1 MQKSSFMRDRMLHD
15 SLRALTDDASQ
26 LLEGLLEGG
35 AEIPFEVGE
44 SSGPNDGNGR
54 GGSTMFAYRPMTGEF
69 VASHADRVRA
79 LPTFEPAAQH
89 LARTRGV
96 AAYLRVQGEPVLDV
110 GDQTHARLAALA
122 FLSAVWKDAERFSEW
137 QHRFESSFTELESV
151 VLADRLVTTVFIP
164 VHGAVI
170 ESGSANL
177 GSGIELIAAEDL
189 DPDCADRFNDSLHG
203 ASDIA
208 ADSYCSISVDAPSDA
223 PTPIP
228 AARLS
233 ARSVLTALRLFKP
246 GSVALGMTAQA
257 DVGGAWHQVALPF
270 SGRARGESW
279 QLLPGEAEELR
290 QFLAAVRRVERRTRI
305 AWALKRFE
313 TGLERPVP
321 AEGLTD
327 FLLALRCLLESE
339 DDAGRAALPARISAL
354 CAQGAERQ
362 YVRESVEAA
371 FALER
376 LAVDGSVGRA
386 DRKRLGKRPPLEVI
400 SEVERHLRALLHDL
414 VCGYLQTDLKGLAD
428 EILLADGEPAGP
440 ENVTIDPVHLEP
452 VREPGAMPET
462 DPTATA
468 EFEVVF
474 DDTTEFEAADL
485 REPVAEEADAPVGD
499 VDENVWT
506 LRPAAEVQ
514 PAPQVTDEPAQD
526 TEYDFEPES
535 ALEAVPDPDTGMHE
549 VAEQLV
555 ETFDNAFTG
564 TMETTDH
571 PVAEDVTAV
580 PEWDPAPERRPVSE
594 RPAMRDVHDAIG
606 PEAGTGFTFD
616 FKKVDAPQVEAPKA
630 PQPQDRAEFA
640 SERVVGE
647 QDPFFPI
654 PEFEMPDGRGPATER
669 VDEVVHASEQKSS
682 FREIMDENFIPPAQ
696 DPQERPTTP
705 LARDGKP
712 HLTSVDAEP
721 EVAQPRIVHPDIFGA
736 RKEPEPVVEVDPQ
749 ATVEYDVLAH
759 SPSAEESAQLA
770 WSEQFIERQDEVV
783 EPAPQPEPEHSA
795 PDAGLRLLPP
805 AQPAGPAESL
815 SSPEPEASPRRVS
828 PIQQIARETQPGI
841 TPPKA
846 PGNSE
851 SDRAMKIGPATIEFR
866 PVVEPDP
873 DDPDDFSGAV

>member
-1 MQKSSFMRDRMLHD
+1 MLHD
-15 SLRALTDDASQ
+15 SLRALTDDASH

-44 SSGPNDGNGR
+44 SSGPVEPAQR
-54 GGSTMFAYRPMTGEF
+54 GGATMFAYRAMTGEF
-69 VASHADRVRA
+69 VASHADRIRA

-96 AAYLRVQGEPVLDV
+96 SAYLRVQGEPVLEV
-110 GDQTHARLAALA
+110 GELTHARLATLA
-122 FLSAVWKDAERFSEW
+122 FLSAVWRDAERFGEW
-137 QHRFESSFTELESV
+137 HDRFDRSFAELESV
-151 VLADRLVTTVFIP
+151 VLADRLVTNVFIP
-164 VHGAVI
+164 VHGSLI

-189 DPDCADRFNDSLHG
+189 DPECSDRFNDAIHG
-203 ASDIA
+203 ADIA
-208 ADSYCSISVDAPSDA
+208 ADAYCSISIDAPSDA

-228 AARLS
+228 AVRQS

-246 GSVALGMTAQA
+246 GSVVMGMTAQA
-257 DVGGAWHQVALPF
+257 DVGGAWHQVSLPF
-270 SGRARGESW
+270 SGRSRGEAW
-279 QLLPGEAEELR
+279 QLMPGEAEELR

-354 CAQGAERQ
+354 CAQGGERQ
-362 YVRESVEAA
+362 YVRESIEAA

-452 VREPGAMPET
+452 VRDPGALPEP

-468 EFEVVF
+468 EFETVF
-474 DDTTEFEAADL
+474 DDTTEFDAADL
-485 REPVAEEADAPVGD
+485 RDAVEVSEPAAIGD
-499 VDENVWT
+499 IDENVWT
-506 LRPAAEVQ
+506 LRPASEIQ
-514 PAPQVTDEPAQD
+514 PAPAVSDEPAVVD
-526 TEYDFEPES
+526 EGFDFEPEPVYES
-535 ALEAVPDPDTGMHE
+535 VPDPDTGMHA
-549 VAEQLV
+549 VADQLV
-555 ETFDNAFTG
+555 EDFDTAFSG
-564 TMETTDH
+564 TMDTTMDTTDH
-571 PVAEDVTAV
+571 AIVDDVTAI

-594 RPAMRDVHDAIG
+594 RQAIGDIHDSIG
-606 PEAGTGFTFD
+606 PEAATGFTFD
-616 FKKVDAPQVEAPKA
+616 FKKVDPPAVEAPKA
-630 PQPQDRAEFA
+630 AQPAERTGFV

-647 QDPFFPI
+647 DDPFFPI
-654 PEFEMPDGRGPATER
+654 PEFEAPLGRGPAAER
-669 VDEVVHASEQKSS
+669 VDEVVEADGQDAS
-682 FREIMDENFIPPAQ
+682 FRQIMDENFVPPER
-696 DPQERPTTP
+696 DLGERPTTP

-712 HLTSVDAEP
+712 HLTAVDADPVE
-721 EVAQPRIVHPDIFGA
+721 AQPRIVHPDIFGA
-736 RKEPEPVVEVDPQ
+736 RPETESDPVSEIDPQ

-770 WSEQFIERQDEVV
+770 WSEQFVDRADAAEESETEIEV
-783 EPAPQPEPEHSA
+783 EREPQPEPE
-795 PDAGLRLLPP
+795 PELRLLPP

-815 SSPEPEASPRRVS
+815 SAPEPAAPRRIS

-841 TPPKA
+841 TPSKT

-851 SDRAMKIGPATIEFR
+851 SDRSMKIGPATIEFR
-866 PVVEPDP
+866 PVVDFDP